1 MDMTEWLREHSWILA
16 PAFIVTL
23 AIIIWIKAKLANT
36 IEIKPVDVGIALIP
50 FILWMA
56 TAGIFKKVEVPGIV
70 SFEIADAFVAAA
82 AEPINLQVSKMPV
95 TALKADPKGRVGE
108 IHDMIKSG
116 TQVLSFKL
124 GYEGYFGPAIW
135 MYFNHLIMSPDFRY
149 AVITDENGSLFGLF
163 EASKLT
169 AILNSEN
176 NKELMIAFPLK
187 PHNERSDLP
196 KRRQV
201 QKWTS
206 FSETIKNN
214 KKDKLSKMS
223 GFVSLDMAVNADA
236 DKKRVLEQMEQ
247 QDLDWLP
254 VVQQDNG
261 VNHFQ
266 GIVER
271 SRLTASLILDVTN
284 QLENKKKE
292 QEK

>member
-1 MDMTEWLREHSWILA
+1 MDMTEWLREHSWVLA

-95 TALKADPKGRVGE
+95 TALKADAKRGVDE
-108 IHDMIKSG
+108 IPHMIESG
-116 TQVLSFKL
+116 TQVLSFKF
-124 GYEGYFGPAIW
+124 GYSGYYGPAIW
-135 MYFNHLIMSPDFRY
+135 MYFNHLIMSPTIKY
-149 AVITDENGSLFGLF
+149 AVITDKDGSLFGLF

-169 AILNSEN
+169 AILNSKN
-176 NKELMIAFPLK
+176 NEQLMKDFPLQPYRGVPGK
-187 PHNERSDLP
+187 Q
-196 KRRQV
+196 QV
-201 QKWTS
+201 KKWTN
-206 FSETIKNN
+206 FAKIIKSSQ
-214 KKDKLSKMS
+214 KDKLSKIS
-223 GFVSLDMAVNADA
+223 GFVSVDMAVKADA

-247 QDLDWLP
+247 QNLDWLP

>member
-1 MDMTEWLREHSWILA
+1 MDMTEWLREHSWVLA

-95 TALKADPKGRVGE
+95 TALKADAKRGVDE
-108 IHDMIKSG
+108 IPHMIESG
-116 TQVLSFKL
+116 TQVLSFKF
-124 GYEGYFGPAIW
+124 GYSGYYGPAIW
-135 MYFNHLIMSPDFRY
+135 MYFNHLIMSPTFKY
-149 AVITDENGSLFGLF
+149 AVITDKDGSLFGLF

-201 QKWTS
+201 KKWTS

-214 KKDKLSKMS
+214 KKDKLSKVS

-247 QDLDWLP
+247 QNLDWLP

>member
-1 MDMTEWLREHSWILA
+1 MDMTEWLREHSWVLA
-16 PAFIVTL
+16 PAFIVSL

-70 SFEIADAFVAAA
+70 SVEIADAFVIAA
-82 AEPINLQVSKMPV
+82 AEPINLQVSKIPV
-95 TALKADPKGRVGE
+95 TALKADPKGKVGE

-124 GYEGYFGPAIW
+124 GHSGYYGPAIW

-201 QKWTS
+201 KKWTS
-206 FSETIKNN
+206 FSETIINN
-214 KKDKLSKMS
+214 NKDKLSEMS
-223 GFVSLDMAVNADA
+223 GFVSLDMAVNADS

-261 VNHFQ
+261 INHFQ

-284 QLENKKKE
+284 QLEIKKKE
-292 QEK
+292 QEN

>member
-1 MDMTEWLREHSWILA
+1 MDMTEWLREHSWVLA
-16 PAFIVTL
+16 PAFIVSL

-70 SFEIADAFVAAA
+70 SVEIADAFVTAA
-82 AEPINLQVSKMPV
+82 AEPINLQVSKIPV
-95 TALKADPKGRVGE
+95 TALKADPKGKVGE

-124 GYEGYFGPAIW
+124 GHSGYYGPAIW

-201 QKWTS
+201 KKWTS
-206 FSETIKNN
+206 FSETIINN
-214 KKDKLSKMS
+214 NKDKLSEMS
-223 GFVSLDMAVNADA
+223 GFVSLDMAVNADS

-261 VNHFQ
+261 INHFQ

-284 QLENKKKE
+284 QLEIKKKE
-292 QEK
+292 QGN

>member
-1 MDMTEWLREHSWILA
+1 MDMTEWLREHSWVLA

-95 TALKADPKGRVGE
+95 TALKADAKRGVDE
-108 IHDMIKSG
+108 IPHMIESG
-116 TQVLSFKL
+116 TQVLSFKF
-124 GYEGYFGPAIW
+124 GYSGYYGPAIW
-135 MYFNHLIMSPDFRY
+135 MYFNHLIMSPTFKY
-149 AVITDENGSLFGLF
+149 AVITDKDGSLFGLF

-169 AILNSEN
+169 AILNSKN
-176 NKELMIAFPLK
+176 NEQLMKDFPLQPYRGVPGK
-187 PHNERSDLP
+187 Q
-196 KRRQV
+196 QV
-201 QKWTS
+201 KKWTN
-206 FSETIKNN
+206 FAKIIKSSQ
-214 KKDKLSKMS
+214 KDKLSKMS

-247 QDLDWLP
+247 QNLDWLP

>member
-1 MDMTEWLREHSWILA
+1 MDMTEWLREHSWVLA
-16 PAFIVTL
+16 PAFIVSL

-70 SFEIADAFVAAA
+70 SVEIADAFVIAA
-82 AEPINLQVSKMPV
+82 AEPINLQVSKIPV
-95 TALKADPKGRVGE
+95 TALKADPKGKVGE

-124 GYEGYFGPAIW
+124 GHSGYYGPAIW

-201 QKWTS
+201 KKWTS
-206 FSETIKNN
+206 FSETIINN
-214 KKDKLSKMS
+214 NKDKLSEMS
-223 GFVSLDMAVNADA
+223 GFVSLDMAVNADS

-261 VNHFQ
+261 INHFQ

-284 QLENKKKE
+284 QLEIKKKE
-292 QEK
+292 QGN